1 MAGKI
6 KAMIEEIV
14 SKRSNGNSTIR
25 NITITKIILKG
36 INPDLFTSTSA
47 DDPNVIGRLRQIA
60 TELGVT
66 VQ

>member
-6 KAMIEEIV
+6 KAKIEEIV
-14 SKRSNGNSTIR
+14 SIRSKGNSTIR

-47 DDPNVIGRLRQIA
+47 DDPIVIGRLRQIA
-60 TELGVT
+60 AELGVT